1 MQYTELNRIIRQKP
15 GEYTLSNVN
24 GQRYIGCGLGSEF
37 KINIHGTPGN
47 DLGAFMDGASVNVF
61 GNCQDA
67 TGNSMNQGR
76 IIVHGSASDT
86 AGYAMRNGEI
96 FIQGNAGYRVA
107 IHLKQYVAKPQGQ
120 KDEVLPP
127 NKPDSALPT
136 SKQEPTLSG
145 DIPKVVVGGKTG
157 SFLGEYM
164 AGGIVLILG
173 LGLAPGE
180 EITGSHC
187 ATGMHGGVIYLAQDI
202 PDYKVAFAMNKT
214 PIDAEDEK
222 AIRPLIEQYCQ
233 HFGELPHSLPLEKFV
248 KIRPQTSRPYGK
260 MYVGN

>member
-107 IHLKQYVAKPQGQ
+107 IHLKQYG
-120 KDEVLPP
+120 D
-127 NKPDSALPT
+127 
-136 SKQEPTLSG
+136 

>member
-1 MQYTELNRIIRQKP
+1 MIMVNHIDANDMQYTELNRIIRQKP

-107 IHLKQYVAKPQGQ
+107 IHLKQYGA
-120 KDEVLPP
+120 
-127 NKPDSALPT
+127 
-136 SKQEPTLSG
+136 

>member
-1 MQYTELNRIIRQKP
+1 MVNHIDANEMQYTELNRIIRQKP
-15 GEYTLSNVN
+15 GEYTLSAVN
-24 GQRYIGCGLGSEF
+24 GQRYIGCGLGSEY

-67 TGNSMNQGR
+67 TGNTMNNGR

-107 IHLKQYVAKPQGQ
+107 IHLKQYGA
-120 KDEVLPP
+120 
-127 NKPDSALPT
+127 
-136 SKQEPTLSG
+136 

-173 LGLAPGE
+173 LGLAPDE
-180 EITGSHC
+180 DITGAHC
-187 ATGMHGGVIYLAQDI
+187 ATGMHGGVIYLARDI

-214 PIDAEDEK
+214 PIEPEDEPV
-222 AIRPLIEQYCQ
+222 IRSLIEQYCQ
-233 HFGELPHSLPLEKFV
+233 HFGEIPHSLPLDKFV

>member
-1 MQYTELNRIIRQKP
+1 MIMVNHIDANDMQYTELNRIIRQKP

-107 IHLKQYVAKPQGQ
+107 AQSVSLQ
-120 KDEVLPP
+120 
-127 NKPDSALPT
+127 N
-136 SKQEPTLSG
+136 
-145 DIPKVVVGGKTG
+145 GGLQIQTIATEFG
-157 SFLGEYM
+157 NY
-164 AGGIVLILG
+164 GI
-173 LGLAPGE
+173 
-180 EITGSHC
+180 
-187 ATGMHGGVIYLAQDI
+187 
-202 PDYKVAFAMNKT
+202 
-214 PIDAEDEK
+214 
-222 AIRPLIEQYCQ
+222 
-233 HFGELPHSLPLEKFV
+233 
-248 KIRPQTSRPYGK
+248 
-260 MYVGN
+260 